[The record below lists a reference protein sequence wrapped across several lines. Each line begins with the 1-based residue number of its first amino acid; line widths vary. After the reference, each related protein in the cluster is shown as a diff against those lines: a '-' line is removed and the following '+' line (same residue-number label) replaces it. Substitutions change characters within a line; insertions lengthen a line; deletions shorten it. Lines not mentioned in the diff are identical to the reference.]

1 MDCLAGIS
9 GIDHACREDNH
20 RRHGVIW
27 CGVEDF
33 AMGRATG
40 AQPHNNRKSPA
51 FNPETTFQALL
62 MTRLEIGS
70 GAMWQHLTANL
81 IAVAL
86 FVSGWN
92 YVQPWLEGR
101 SQKFRLLVFG
111 CIMGWGALA
120 SMLLTVELRPG
131 VLLDLRTSLVATAG
145 LFAGLPGAL
154 VAAAFPLGYRMAIGG
169 QGLPAGL
176 IGIAVAV
183 AAGVLANRI
192 IGHRQPRAWQVL
204 LFAICVGLSLLAP
217 ISILP
222 QSAAPGIRLILPLM
236 ALNAAATAVAG
247 LVVLHTQLVTKER
260 DLLRAAVAQAPD
272 FYYVKNTRGQFVAV
286 NQTVAAYHGYDHPV
300 QMTGKTDFDIADAA
314 RAQILFGLEQRILKS
329 GEGIAD
335 FEEQLPDAKGN
346 LRWFS
351 TSKTPV
357 RDVDGNVIGLVG
369 VTREIT
375 AHKQVEQALL
385 EAKNQLSYAL
395 SEMSDGLAMF
405 DAEGALVFCNEQY
418 REFFPLT
425 GDLRLPG
432 TRLRD
437 ILEAV
442 TVTGEQ
448 VGIPK
453 GHEREWIDAVVGALH
468 TPGEQQ
474 IKLFDGRWL
483 MLRTRPTEAGLALV
497 VVSDIT
503 EIKSTEG
510 ELTTLSNQLA
520 QLANTD
526 PLLGVGN
533 RRAFDQKLAG
543 VVADASQ
550 SDKEFALLLIDVD
563 SFKAYNDRYGHLAG
577 DECLRQIADCLRQ
590 RTRASDFVARYG
602 GEEFA
607 VILPEASA
615 AGAIRVADNL
625 RAAVRERAL
634 EHDRSERKVVTI
646 SIGVATSAPAAR
658 HNPTS
663 LILQADKALYAAKAG
678 GRDATRLAEPD
689 VGFQPIPIP
698 RKA

>member
-1 MDCLAGIS
+1 
-9 GIDHACREDNH
+9 
-20 RRHGVIW
+20 
-27 CGVEDF
+27 
-33 AMGRATG
+33 
-40 AQPHNNRKSPA
+40 
-51 FNPETTFQALL
+51 
-62 MTRLEIGS
+62 
-70 GAMWQHLTANL
+70 MWQHLTANL
-81 IAVAL
+81 AAVAL

-101 SQKFRLLVFG
+101 SQRFRLLIFG

-120 SMLLTVELRPG
+120 SMLLTVEVEPG

-154 VAAAFPLGYRMAIGG
+154 VAAAFPLGYRVAIGG
-169 QGLPAGL
+169 HGLTAGL

-183 AAGVLANRI
+183 AAGVLAHRI
-192 IGHRQPRAWQVL
+192 IGRRQPLAWQILV
-204 LFAICVGLSLLAP
+204 FAVCVGLAVLVPVSV
-217 ISILP
+217 LP
-222 QSAAPGIRLILPLM
+222 KSAASDIRLILPLI
-236 ALNAAATAVAG
+236 ALNTAATAVAG
-247 LVVLHTQLVTKER
+247 LVVLHTQLLVKDR

-272 FYYVKNTRGQFVAV
+272 FYFVKNARSQFVAV
-286 NQTVAAYHGYDHPV
+286 NQTVATHNGYDHPV
-300 QMTGKTDFDIADAA
+300 QMTGKTDFDLADAA
-314 RAQILFGLEQRILKS
+314 RARILFGLEQRMLKT
-329 GEGIAD
+329 GKGVAD
-335 FEEQLPDAKGN
+335 FEERVPDAKGN
-346 LRWFS
+346 VRWFS
-351 TSKTPV
+351 TSKTPL
-357 RDVDGNVIGLVG
+357 RDADGNIIGLVG
-369 VTREIT
+369 VTRDVT
-375 AHKQVEQALL
+375 AQKQLEQALL

-405 DAEGALVFCNEQY
+405 DAEGVLIFCNEQY

-425 GDLRLPG
+425 GDLRVPG

-453 GHEREWIDAVVGALH
+453 GHERQWIDAVVGALH

-474 IKLFDGRWL
+474 IKLFDGSWL

-533 RRAFDQKLAG
+533 RRAFDQVLAG

-550 SDKEFALLLIDVD
+550 SDREIALLLIDVD

-590 RTRASDFVARYG
+590 RTRTRDFVARYG

-615 AGAIRVADNL
+615 AGAMRVADNL

-646 SIGVATSAPAAR
+646 SVGVAVSGPTAR

-663 LILQADKALYAAKAG
+663 LILLADKALCAAKAG

-689 VGFQPIPIP
+689 AAFQPIP

>member
-1 MDCLAGIS
+1 
-9 GIDHACREDNH
+9 
-20 RRHGVIW
+20 
-27 CGVEDF
+27 
-33 AMGRATG
+33 
-40 AQPHNNRKSPA
+40 
-51 FNPETTFQALL
+51 
-62 MTRLEIGS
+62 MTRLEIGN

-81 IAVAL
+81 VAVAL

-101 SQKFRLLVFG
+101 SQKFRLLAFG
-111 CIMGWGALA
+111 CIMGWGALT
-120 SMLLTVELRPG
+120 SMLLSVELRPG
-131 VLLDLRTSLVATAG
+131 VLLDFRTSLVATAG

-154 VAAAFPLGYRMAIGG
+154 VAAAFPLGYRLAIGG

-192 IGHRQPRAWQVL
+192 MGQRQPRAWQVL
-204 LFAICVGLSLLAP
+204 LFALCVGLAVFVP
-217 ISILP
+217 ASILP
-222 QSAAPGIRLILPLM
+222 QSTAPDIRLILPLI

-272 FYYVKNTRGQFVAV
+272 FYYVKNMRGQFVAV
-286 NQTVAAYHGYDHPV
+286 NQTVAAHNGYDHPV
-300 QMTGKTDFDIADAA
+300 QMTGRTDFDIADAA
-314 RAQILFGLEQRILKS
+314 RAQILFGQEQRMLKS

-335 FEEQLPDAKGN
+335 FEEQLPDIKGN

-369 VTREIT
+369 VTRDIT

-425 GDLRLPG
+425 GDLRVPG

-550 SDKEFALLLIDVD
+550 SDREFALLLIDVD

-607 VILPEASA
+607 VILPEVSA

-663 LILQADKALYAAKAG
+663 LILRADKALYAAKAG

-689 VGFQPIPIP
+689 VGFQPIPLP

>member
-1 MDCLAGIS
+1 
-9 GIDHACREDNH
+9 
-20 RRHGVIW
+20 
-27 CGVEDF
+27 
-33 AMGRATG
+33 
-40 AQPHNNRKSPA
+40 
-51 FNPETTFQALL
+51 
-62 MTRLEIGS
+62 
-70 GAMWQHLTANL
+70 MWQHLTANL
-81 IAVAL
+81 VAVAL

-111 CIMGWGALA
+111 CIMGWGALT
-120 SMLLTVELRPG
+120 SLLMSVELEPG
-131 VLLDLRTSLVATAG
+131 VILDLRTSLVATAG

-154 VAAAFPLGYRMAIGG
+154 VAAAFPLGYRVAIGG
-169 QGLPAGL
+169 AGLPAGL
-176 IGIAVAV
+176 VGIAVAV
-183 AAGVLANRI
+183 AAGAIANRV
-192 IGHRQPRAWQVL
+192 IGRGQPRAWQVL
-204 LFAICVGLSLLAP
+204 VFAICVGLAVLAP
-217 ISILP
+217 VSVLP
-222 QSAAPGIRLILPLM
+222 RSAVPDLRLILPVL
-236 ALNAAATAVAG
+236 ALNVAATAVAG
-247 LVVLHTQLVTKER
+247 LGVLHTQLVTKER

-286 NQTVAAYHGYDHPV
+286 NQSVAAFNGYDHPV

-314 RAQILFGLEQRILKS
+314 RAQILFGLEQRMLKS

-335 FEEQLPDAKGN
+335 FEEQVPDAKGN
-346 LRWFS
+346 RRWFS

-357 RDVDGNVIGLVG
+357 RDVDGNTIGLVG
-369 VTREIT
+369 VTRDVT
-375 AHKQVEQALL
+375 AHKQLEQALL

-405 DAEGALVFCNEQY
+405 DAEGMLIFCNEQY
-418 REFFPLT
+418 RDFFPLT
-425 GDLRLPG
+425 GDLRVPG

-448 VGIPK
+448 AGIPK
-453 GHEREWIDAVVGALH
+453 GHEREWIDNVVGALR

-503 EIKSTEG
+503 DIKSTEG

-533 RRAFDQKLAG
+533 RRAFDQRLAG

-550 SDKEFALLLIDVD
+550 SDREFALLLIDVD

-607 VILPEASA
+607 VILSEASA
-615 AGAIRVADNL
+615 AGAIRVADDL

-634 EHDRSERKVVTI
+634 EHDRSERKIVTI
-646 SIGVATSAPAAR
+646 SIGIAISGPAAR

-663 LILQADKALYAAKAG
+663 LLLQADKALYAAKAG

-689 VGFQPIPIP
+689 VGFQPIPLP

>member
-1 MDCLAGIS
+1 MDRLAGLS

-590 RTRASDFVARYG
+590 RTRA
-602 GEEFA
+602 
-607 VILPEASA
+607 
-615 AGAIRVADNL
+615 
-625 RAAVRERAL
+625 
-634 EHDRSERKVVTI
+634 
-646 SIGVATSAPAAR
+646 
-658 HNPTS
+658 
-663 LILQADKALYAAKAG
+663 
-678 GRDATRLAEPD
+678 
-689 VGFQPIPIP
+689 
-698 RKA
+698 

>member
-1 MDCLAGIS
+1 
-9 GIDHACREDNH
+9 
-20 RRHGVIW
+20 
-27 CGVEDF
+27 
-33 AMGRATG
+33 
-40 AQPHNNRKSPA
+40 
-51 FNPETTFQALL
+51 
-62 MTRLEIGS
+62 
-70 GAMWQHLTANL
+70 MWQHLTANL
-81 IAVAL
+81 VAVAL

-176 IGIAVAV
+176 IGIALAA

-192 IGHRQPRAWQVL
+192 IGQRQLRAWQVL
-204 LFAICVGLSLLAP
+204 LFALCVGLSLLAP

-222 QSAAPGIRLILPLM
+222 QSAAPDIRLILPLM
-236 ALNAAATAVAG
+236 ILNAAATAVAG
-247 LVVLHTQLVTKER
+247 LVVLHTQFVTKER

-286 NQTVAAYHGYDHPV
+286 NQTVAAHNGYDHPV
-300 QMTGKTDFDIADAA
+300 QMTGKTDFDITDAA
-314 RAQILFGLEQRILKS
+314 LAQILFGLEQRMLKS
-329 GEGIAD
+329 GERIAD
-335 FEEQLPDAKGN
+335 FEEQVPDVKGN

-357 RDVDGNVIGLVG
+357 RDIDGNIIGLVG
-369 VTREIT
+369 VTRDIT
-375 AHKQVEQALL
+375 AHKQLEQALL

-425 GDLRLPG
+425 GDLRVPG
-432 TRLRD
+432 TLLRD

-550 SDKEFALLLIDVD
+550 SDREFALLLIDVD

-634 EHDRSERKVVTI
+634 VHDRSERKVVTI

-689 VGFQPIPIP
+689 VGIQPIPLP

>member
-1 MDCLAGIS
+1 MARS
-9 GIDHACREDNH
+9 
-20 RRHGVIW
+20 
-27 CGVEDF
+27 
-33 AMGRATG
+33 
-40 AQPHNNRKSPA
+40 
-51 FNPETTFQALL
+51 
-62 MTRLEIGS
+62 EIGI

-81 IAVAL
+81 AAVAL

-120 SMLLTVELRPG
+120 SMLLTVEVKPG

-154 VAAAFPLGYRMAIGG
+154 VAAAFPLGYRIAIGG
-169 QGLPAGL
+169 HGLTAGL
-176 IGIAVAV
+176 IGIAVAF

-192 IGHRQPRAWQVL
+192 IGRRQTRSWQVL
-204 LFAICVGLSLLAP
+204 VFAGCVGLSGLVP
-217 ISILP
+217 IAILP
-222 QSAAPGIRLILPLM
+222 QTVAPAIDVRLVLPLI
-236 ALNAAATAVAG
+236 ALNMAATAVAG

-272 FYYVKNTRGQFVAV
+272 FYYVKNARGQFVAV
-286 NQTVAAYHGYDHPV
+286 NQTVATYNGYDHPV

-314 RAQILFGLEQRILKS
+314 RARILSGLEQKMLKS
-329 GEGIAD
+329 GEGIAG
-335 FEEQLPDAKGN
+335 FEEQIPDLNGN

-351 TSKTPV
+351 TSKTPL

-369 VTREIT
+369 VTRDIT
-375 AHKQVEQALL
+375 GQKQLEQTLL

-405 DAEGALVFCNEQY
+405 DAEGVLVFCNEQY
-418 REFFPLT
+418 RELFPLT
-425 GDLRLPG
+425 GDLRVPG

-453 GHEREWIDAVVGALH
+453 GHEREWIDAVVGKLH
-468 TPGEQQ
+468 TTGEQQ
-474 IKLFDGRWL
+474 IKLFDGHWL
-483 MLRTRPTEAGLALV
+483 MLRTRPTQAGLALV

-533 RRAFDQKLAG
+533 RRAFDQALAG
-543 VVADASQ
+543 VVADTSQ
-550 SDKEFALLLIDVD
+550 SDREVALLLIDVD

-590 RTRASDFVARYG
+590 RTRAGDFVARYG

-607 VILPEASA
+607 VILSEASA
-615 AGAIRVADNL
+615 AGAIRVADDL

-634 EHDRSERKVVTI
+634 KHDCSERKIVTI
-646 SIGVATSAPAAR
+646 SVGVAISSPAAR

-663 LILQADKALYAAKAG
+663 LLLQADKALYAAKAS

-689 VGFQPIPIP
+689 VGFQPIPLP

>member
-1 MDCLAGIS
+1 
-9 GIDHACREDNH
+9 
-20 RRHGVIW
+20 
-27 CGVEDF
+27 
-33 AMGRATG
+33 MG
-40 AQPHNNRKSPA
+40 S
-51 FNPETTFQALL
+51 
-62 MTRLEIGS
+62 IG
-70 GAMWQHLTANL
+70 GRFRFMWQHLTANL
-81 IAVAL
+81 AAVAL

-120 SMLLTVELRPG
+120 SMLLTVEVEPG

-145 LFAGLPGAL
+145 LFAGMPGAL
-154 VAAAFPLGYRMAIGG
+154 VATAFPLGYRIAIGG
-169 QGLPAGL
+169 HGLTAGL
-176 IGIAVAV
+176 IGIAVAF
-183 AAGVLANRI
+183 AAGVLAHRL
-192 IGHRQPRAWQVL
+192 IGRRQTRAWQVL
-204 LFAICVGLSLLAP
+204 VFAVCVGLSVLVP
-217 ISILP
+217 VSILP
-222 QSAAPGIRLILPLM
+222 QTAAPGIDVHLVLPLI
-236 ALNAAATAVAG
+236 ALNIAATAVAG

-272 FYYVKNTRGQFVAV
+272 FYYVKNARGQFVAV
-286 NQTVAAYHGYDHPV
+286 NQTVATYNGYDRPV

-314 RAQILFGLEQRILKS
+314 RARILSGLEQKMLKS

-335 FEEQLPDAKGN
+335 FEEQVPDLKGN

-351 TSKTPV
+351 TSKTPL
-357 RDVDGNVIGLVG
+357 RDADGNVIGLVG
-369 VTREIT
+369 VTRDIT
-375 AHKQVEQALL
+375 GQKQLEQTLL

-405 DAEGALVFCNEQY
+405 DAEGVLVFCNQQY
-418 REFFPLT
+418 RELFPLT
-425 GDLRLPG
+425 GDLRVPG

-453 GHEREWIDAVVGALH
+453 GHEREWIDAVVGKLH

-474 IKLFDGRWL
+474 IKLFDGHWL
-483 MLRTRPTEAGLALV
+483 MLRTRPTQAGLALV

-533 RRAFDQKLAG
+533 RRAFDQALAG
-543 VVADASQ
+543 VVADTSQ
-550 SDKEFALLLIDVD
+550 SDREVALLLIDVD

-590 RTRASDFVARYG
+590 RTRAGDFVARYG

-607 VILPEASA
+607 VILPETSA
-615 AGAIRVADNL
+615 AGAMRVADNL

-646 SIGVATSAPAAR
+646 SVGVATSGPTAR

-689 VGFQPIPIP
+689 VGFQPIPLP

>member
-1 MDCLAGIS
+1 
-9 GIDHACREDNH
+9 
-20 RRHGVIW
+20 
-27 CGVEDF
+27 
-33 AMGRATG
+33 MGRATG

-272 FYYVKNTRGQFVAV
+272 FYYVKNARGQFVAV

>member
-1 MDCLAGIS
+1 MDRLAGLS

-625 RAAVRERAL
+625 RAAV
-634 EHDRSERKVVTI
+634 
-646 SIGVATSAPAAR
+646 
-658 HNPTS
+658 
-663 LILQADKALYAAKAG
+663 
-678 GRDATRLAEPD
+678 
-689 VGFQPIPIP
+689 
-698 RKA
+698 

>member
-1 MDCLAGIS
+1 MARS
-9 GIDHACREDNH
+9 
-20 RRHGVIW
+20 
-27 CGVEDF
+27 
-33 AMGRATG
+33 
-40 AQPHNNRKSPA
+40 
-51 FNPETTFQALL
+51 
-62 MTRLEIGS
+62 EIGT

-81 IAVAL
+81 AAVAL

-101 SQKFRLLVFG
+101 SQRFRLLVFG

-120 SMLLTVELRPG
+120 SMLLTVEVERG

-154 VAAAFPLGYRMAIGG
+154 VAAAFPLGYRIAIGG
-169 QGLPAGL
+169 DGLIAGL
-176 IGIAVAV
+176 TGIAVAF

-192 IGHRQPRAWQVL
+192 IGRRQTRAWQVL
-204 LFAICVGLSLLAP
+204 VFAVCAGLSGLVP
-217 ISILP
+217 IALLP
-222 QSAAPGIRLILPLM
+222 QTAAPVIDGGVVLPLI
-236 ALNAAATAVAG
+236 ALNMVATAVAG

-272 FYYVKNTRGQFVAV
+272 FYYVKNARGQFVAV
-286 NQTVAAYHGYDHPV
+286 NQSVAAFNGYDHPV
-300 QMTGKTDFDIADAA
+300 QMTGKTDFDIADAS
-314 RAQILFGLEQRILKS
+314 RAQILFELEQRMLES
-329 GEGIAD
+329 GQGMAD
-335 FEEQLPDAKGN
+335 FEEQIPNAKGD

-357 RDVDGNVIGLVG
+357 RDVEGNIIGLVG
-369 VTREIT
+369 VTRDVT
-375 AHKQVEQALL
+375 AQKQLEQALL

-405 DAEGALVFCNEQY
+405 DAEGMLIFCNEQY
-418 REFFPLT
+418 RDFFPLT
-425 GDLRLPG
+425 GDLRVPG

-448 VGIPK
+448 AGIPK
-453 GHEREWIDAVVGALH
+453 GHEREWIDNVVGALR

-550 SDKEFALLLIDVD
+550 SDREFALLLIDVD

-607 VILPEASA
+607 VILSDTSE
-615 AGAIRVADNL
+615 AGAMRVADNL

-634 EHDRSERKVVTI
+634 KHDRSERKVVTI
-646 SIGVATSAPAAR
+646 SVGVAISGPTAR

-663 LILQADKALYAAKAG
+663 LLLQADKALYAAKAS

-689 VGFQPIPIP
+689 VGFQPIPLP

>member
-1 MDCLAGIS
+1 
-9 GIDHACREDNH
+9 
-20 RRHGVIW
+20 
-27 CGVEDF
+27 
-33 AMGRATG
+33 
-40 AQPHNNRKSPA
+40 
-51 FNPETTFQALL
+51 
-62 MTRLEIGS
+62 
-70 GAMWQHLTANL
+70 MWQHLTANL
-81 IAVAL
+81 AAVAL

-101 SQKFRLLVFG
+101 SQRFRLLVFG

-120 SMLLTVELRPG
+120 SMLLTVEIKPG

-154 VAAAFPLGYRMAIGG
+154 VAAAFPLGYRIAIGG
-169 QGLPAGL
+169 HGLIAGL
-176 IGIAVAV
+176 TGIAVAF
-183 AAGVLANRI
+183 AAGVLAHRI
-192 IGHRQPRAWQVL
+192 IGRRQTRAWQVPV
-204 LFAICVGLSLLAP
+204 FAVCVGLSELVS

-222 QSAAPGIRLILPLM
+222 QAAVPAIDMRLLLPLI
-236 ALNAAATAVAG
+236 ALNMAATAVAG

-272 FYYVKNTRGQFVAV
+272 FYYVKNARGQFVAV
-286 NQTVAAYHGYDHPV
+286 NQTVATYNGYDHPV

-314 RAQILFGLEQRILKS
+314 RARILSGLEQKMLKS
-329 GEGIAD
+329 GEGIAG
-335 FEEQLPDAKGN
+335 FEEQVPDLKGN

-351 TSKTPV
+351 TSKTPL

-369 VTREIT
+369 VTRDIT
-375 AHKQVEQALL
+375 GQKQLEQTLL

-405 DAEGALVFCNEQY
+405 DAEGVLVFCNQQY
-418 REFFPLT
+418 RELFPLT
-425 GDLRLPG
+425 GDLRVPG

-442 TVTGEQ
+442 TATGEQ
-448 VGIPK
+448 VGVPK
-453 GHEREWIDAVVGALH
+453 GHEREWIDAVVGKLH
-468 TPGEQQ
+468 MPSEQQ
-474 IKLFDGRWL
+474 IKLFDGHWL
-483 MLRTRPTEAGLALV
+483 LLRTRPTQAGLALV

-533 RRAFDQKLAG
+533 RRAFDQALAE
-543 VVADASQ
+543 VVADTSQ
-550 SDKEFALLLIDVD
+550 SEREVALLLIDVD

-577 DECLRQIADCLRQ
+577 DECLRQIADCLQQ
-590 RTRASDFVARYG
+590 RTRVGDFVARYG

-607 VILPEASA
+607 VILPDTSA
-615 AGAIRVADNL
+615 VGAMRVADNL

-634 EHDRSERKVVTI
+634 KHDRSERKVVTI
-646 SIGVATSAPAAR
+646 SVGVAISGPTAR
-658 HNPTS
+658 HDPTS
-663 LILQADKALYAAKAG
+663 MILQADKALYAAKAG

-689 VGFQPIPIP
+689 VGFQPIPLP